1 MLRIIS
7 CITVEHSLPHLVFAT
22 VICLLGSVLTMRL
35 FSRVRRTEGLQKYN
49 WLFLSGFVGGSTI
62 WTTHFV
68 AMLGFQ
74 LPMDH
79 AFNPALTILSLLI
92 PIGFTTMAGLQ
103 LAAWKGHLA
112 RMKGHRFGTMRQQHA
127 RVRPVGDGDQ
137 HRCRAPLRRGEVGIV
152 AQADRADV
160 AAGVEQALQPFE
172 QR

>member
-68 AMLGFQ
+68 AMLGYQ
-74 LPMDH
+74 S
-79 AFNPALTILSLLI
+79 PATNGYEPELTLLSLLSVL
-92 PIGFTTMAGLQ
+92 P
-103 LAAWKGHLA
+103 LALSAF
-112 RMKGHRFGTMRQQHA
+112 RS
-127 RVRPVGDGDQ
+127 
-137 HRCRAPLRRGEVGIV
+137 RR
-152 AQADRADV
+152 
-160 AAGVEQALQPFE
+160 
-172 QR
+172 